1 LCQQLRVWFLLR
13 ALLLR
18 NSAEALLLCLF
29 LVRVCISPLSVS
41 ALGSFIARWLRCTI
55 INQWYSWPQTPPA
68 YRQALVYCQ
77 AFGAL
82 TASGFQ
88 VLNFLVIAEI
98 KLKPLRLHYGIH
110 TFWRLPRLGDSKASE
125 NPS

>member
-1 LCQQLRVWFLLR
+1 MLLPVSCMNCIPRFWFQRSAPSLL
-13 ALLLR
+13 AGY
-18 NSAEALLLCLF
+18 AA
-29 LVRVCISPLSVS
+29 PLSTS
-41 ALGSFIARWLRCTI
+41 GILGHKF
-55 INQWYSWPQTPPA
+55 PPV
-68 YRQALVYCQ
+68 YRQALVYFQ

-98 KLKPLRLHYGIH
+98 KLKPLRLHCGIH